1 MRAGPLSDSAVID
14 LLNRYFVP
22 VYSSDEDSSPRGH
35 GPEQEKAAHIR
46 IYQEALKKSFG
57 AGAVYVFILNPQGEV
72 IDGMDVAHANQED
85 ALLRM
90 LKRTI
95 EKLHTTP
102 GPPVIAPTNQS
113 RPPKHPA
120 DALVLHLVARG
131 SLRAFPW
138 REFPGE
144 NWILLS
150 RSEWMSLLPH
160 DVTPDSS
167 WSLNDA
173 LTRKLLTDFYPP
185 TEELDTTL
193 DRNEI
198 QTATLS
204 AKPISRKGSI
214 LRVQLDGKLVMKHS
228 FYANRPDNFTVNAT
242 LLGWIEFDTA
252 KTRITDFQL
261 ITKHATYGGGAPED
275 FNAALYSVAD
285 SVLP

>member
-1 MRAGPLSDSAVID
+1 MRAGPLSNSEVID

-35 GPEQEKAAHIR
+35 GPQQEKVAHIR
-46 IYQEALKKSFG
+46 IYQEASKKPFG
-57 AGAVYVFILNPQGEV
+57 TGAVYVFILNPEGEV
-72 IDGMDVAHANQED
+72 IDGMDVAHASQD
-85 ALLRM
+85 GALLGM
-90 LKRTI
+90 LKGTI

-102 GPPVIAPTNQS
+102 GKPIITPSTQS
-113 RPPKHPA
+113 RPPQHPA

-131 SLRAFPW
+131 SLKAFPW

-150 RSEWMSLLPH
+150 RSEWMSLLPR

-228 FYANRPDNFTVNAT
+228 FYANRSDNFTVNAT
-242 LLGWIEFDTA
+242 LIGWIEFDTA

-261 ITKHATYGGGAPED
+261 ITKHATYGGGTPED
-275 FNAALYSVAD
+275 FNAALYSVPD

>member
-1 MRAGPLSDSAVID
+1 MRAGPLSDSTVID

-46 IYQEALKKSFG
+46 IYQEALKKPFG
-57 AGAVYVFILNPQGEV
+57 AGAVYVFILDPQGEV

-102 GPPVIAPTNQS
+102 GAPIIAPTNQS

-131 SLRAFPW
+131 SLKAFPW

-150 RSEWMSLLPH
+150 RSEWMSLLPR
-160 DVTPDSS
+160 DVTADSS

-185 TEELDTTL
+185 TEELDTTQ

-228 FYANRPDNFTVNAT
+228 FYANRSDNFTVNAT

-261 ITKHATYGGGAPED
+261 TTKHATYGGGTAED
-275 FNAALYSVAD
+275 FNAALYSVPD

>member
-14 LLNRYFVP
+14 VLNRYFVP

-46 IYQEALKKSFG
+46 IYQEASKKPFG
-57 AGAVYVFILNPQGEV
+57 TGAVYVFILNPEGEV
-72 IDGMDVAHANQED
+72 IDGMDVAHANRGD
-85 ALLRM
+85 ALLTM
-90 LKRTI
+90 LKRNT

-102 GPPVIAPTNQS
+102 GPPVIPPTSQS
-113 RPPKHPA
+113 RPPKHPG

-131 SLRAFPW
+131 SLKAFPW

-144 NWILLS
+144 NWIVLS
-150 RSEWMSLLPH
+150 RSEWMSLLPR

-167 WSLNDA
+167 WNLTDA

-185 TEELDTTL
+185 TEELDTTV

-198 QTATLS
+198 QTATLT

-214 LRVQLDGKLVMKHS
+214 LRVQLDGKLVMKRT
-228 FYANRPDNFTVNAT
+228 FYANRPDNFVVNAA

-252 KTRITDFQL
+252 KTRVTDFQL
-261 ITKHATYGGGAPED
+261 VTKQATYGAGAAED
-275 FNAALYSVAD
+275 FSAALYSVTEG
-285 SVLP
+285 SLP